1 MPLTRGTIR
10 RLGITESFAYGDRNL
25 AEQSAVPM
33 IVLTRHQDNVEAI
46 NSTLRNAGHAVR
58 CNWIRELND
67 LGDALQ
73 QINAHMLIAFVGPDP
88 ADTAKVM
95 NVCQRFGAEVPVL
108 IARDQ
113 VDEDIIASAM
123 QQGARDVVTLK
134 HPVRLQAV
142 VKREL
147 DAHRQARTLAATIN
161 AAREYRDQLKAFMA
175 GSADAIAH
183 VQEGIVVD
191 ANPAWLDLY
200 GFPSADALVGTPL
213 MDSFDP
219 ESHAAIKGALVACMQ
234 GRWSDH
240 TLRAT
245 ALLSD
250 GSTVPLEIELTKTE
264 FDGEPAVRL
273 CVAASKSASPAALDQ
288 QLNQALERDAATGA
302 LQRKF
307 FLEKLKEALRQPIK
321 AGIRRLVAIG
331 PDKFAALCD
340 DVGELALEDFVGQ
353 FAGLIEETRQPSDLF
368 GRFGDGRFVL
378 LMERGTQRDVETWA
392 KNLIRK
398 VGTQVFRVGDKQVSC
413 TCSVGI
419 GAIDPRTPDLAAS
432 LQDALTALHG
442 AQQRGGNRSEIID
455 RQDEDTRRQ
464 AADEIWVKHIKAA
477 LMENRFR
484 LMQQPIASLLGEDR
498 GMFDVLVR
506 MVDETG
512 QEVLPSEFMAAAERN
527 DLMKNIDRWVI
538 GASMTFCASRPVKQL
553 FVRLSKDSVRDKSLL
568 QWLANQLKATRIDPQ
583 RITFQVSE
591 QVATEYL
598 ADTSELAQGLRK
610 TGFSFAL
617 EHFGTGRDPA
627 RLIAHLPLD
636 YVKVDGTLMQGLAI
650 DQDLQQRVREIV
662 DHAKS
667 KNIATIAERV
677 EDANTMAVLWQ
688 LGIEFIQGYFVNEPE
703 QVVMG

>member
-1 MPLTRGTIR
+1 M
-10 RLGITESFAYGDRNL
+10 

-73 QINAHMLIAFVGPDP
+73 QINAHMLVAFVGPDP
-88 ADTAKVM
+88 ADTSKVM
-95 NVCQRFGAEVPVL
+95 SVCTQFGADVPVL
-108 IARDQ
+108 IAREQ
-113 VDEDIIASAM
+113 VDEEIIAGAM

-134 HPVRLQAV
+134 NPVRLQAV

-147 DAHRQARTLAATIN
+147 DAHRQARTLNATVN
-161 AAREYRDQLKAFMA
+161 AAREYRDQLKSFMA

-183 VQEGIVVD
+183 VQEGIIVD

-200 GFPSADALVGTPL
+200 GLPSSDALIGTPL

-219 ESHAAIKGALVACMQ
+219 EAHAAIKGALVACMQ
-234 GRWSDH
+234 GKWMDH
-240 TLRAT
+240 SLRAA

-250 GSTVPLEIELTKTE
+250 GSSVPLDIELAKTE

-273 CVAASKSASPAALDQ
+273 CVTANKSTSATTLDQ
-288 QLNQALERDAATGA
+288 TLNEALERDAATGA

-307 FLEKLKEALRQPIK
+307 FLEQLKQTLAQPIK
-321 AGIRRLVAIG
+321 AGIRQLVSLEADKLPAICDEIG
-331 PDKFAALCD
+331 ALG
-340 DVGELALEDFVGQ
+340 VEEFVSQ
-353 FAGLIEETRQPSDLF
+353 FAGLIDETRQPSDLF
-368 GRFGDGRFVL
+368 GRFGDGAFML
-378 LMERGTQRDVETWA
+378 LMERGTPRDIEVWA

-398 VGTQVFRVGDKQVSC
+398 VGAQVFRIGDKQISC
-413 TCSVGI
+413 TCSIGV
-419 GAIDPRTPDLAAS
+419 GAIDPRSPDIAAS
-432 LQDALTALHG
+432 LNDAITARRT
-442 AQQRGGNRSEIID
+442 AQQGGGSRIHVID
-455 RQDEDTRRQ
+455 HQDEDTRRV
-464 AADEIWVKHIKAA
+464 AADEIWVRHIKAA

-506 MVDETG
+506 MLDESG
-512 QEVLPSEFMAAAERN
+512 QELLPSEFMAAAERN
-527 DLMKNIDRWVI
+527 DLMKNIDRWII

-568 QWLANQLKATRIDPQ
+568 QWLSNQLKATRLDPQ
-583 RITFQVSE
+583 RIAFQISE

-598 ADTSELAQGLRK
+598 ADTTELAAGLHK
-610 TGFSFAL
+610 SGFLFAL

-627 RLIAHLPLD
+627 RLISHLPLD
-636 YVKVDGTLMQGLAI
+636 YIKVDGTLMQGLAV
-650 DQDLQQRVREIV
+650 DQNLQQRVRELV
-662 DHAKS
+662 DHAKD
-667 KNIATIAERV
+667 KKVATIAERV